1 MSGTSLFPDALTVEV
16 MNAAS
21 ANTLVAHLGIEFVEV
36 GADSITAR
44 MPVDHRTVQPFGLLH
59 GGASVSLAETLGSM
73 ASFALVDPA
82 QYTVVGLE
90 INANHVRSVRE
101 GWVTGVVTPIH
112 VGRRTHIWQIRIT
125 DEQGRLVCISRLT
138 VAVIKRDGSRE
149 V

>member
-1 MSGTSLFPDALTVEV
+1 